1 MVNEISLTLFFYP
14 QLNFFGAEGDFKGIM
29 EVPISYFDPNNGQAQ
44 NLEQRCTELFANG
57 VSEITITELGATFT
71 SDPIQ
76 VTQLINEVTK
86 YYEKMSS
93 HVQSEPIVN
102 ATVVVDDEITVS
114 ELEEGEHRIK
124 GYATFA
130 SICGV
135 FIGLFGLLLGGNI
148 CGEDPVIG
156 GTIIG
161 FSIGSCVTLFL
172 LGSFLQF
179 VAKLSAKVRQLDPKK

>member
-1 MVNEISLTLFFYP
+1 M
-14 QLNFFGAEGDFKGIM
+14 Q
-29 EVPISYFDPNNGQAQ
+29 VPISYFDPNNGQAQ

-57 VSEITITELGATFT
+57 VSEITITELGVTYT
-71 SDPIQ
+71 SDPLQ
-76 VTQLINEVTK
+76 VTQLTNDVIK
-86 YYEKMSS
+86 YYENISPQVKR
-93 HVQSEPIVN
+93 ETIVT

-114 ELEEGEHRIK
+114 ELEEGEHRIE

-135 FIGLFGLLLGGNI
+135 FIGLIGLLLGGNI

-179 VAKLSAKVRQLDPKK
+179 VAKLSAKVRQLDQKE